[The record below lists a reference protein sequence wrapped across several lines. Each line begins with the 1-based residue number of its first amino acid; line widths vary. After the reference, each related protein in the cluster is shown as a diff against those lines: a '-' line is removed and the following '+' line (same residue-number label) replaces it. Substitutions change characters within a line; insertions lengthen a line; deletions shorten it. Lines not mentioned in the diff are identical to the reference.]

1 MSTLIVLLPPREP
14 AVPLQEW
21 QWPELPF
28 ALVDKSGHA
37 QRAGRA
43 SLTLLPQATTTVLVV
58 AARDL
63 LLLEQTVPPLKGPK
77 LKQALPNIIEDQ
89 LIQDPQGCHIAVD
102 PTAAADGRRVLAVI
116 DRAWFRFIVDAFTAA
131 GHRHLRAVPA
141 TRCLPPQQ
149 QQRAAARADAEA
161 DAVQGAHGA
170 PREHAAVAAAHD
182 AALGTAAGAAGSVLA
197 PPSVDDGAAVSGE
210 PMLGAQLHEPIV
222 ALALGLAATASAPS
236 LAEESA
242 DAVPPTAAA
251 PRVELALARG
261 ALGEGF
267 AAPLPA
273 VAATLEALADG
284 TPLELYE
291 LGEPGA
297 EPQLASVRPLDDKRL
312 VPGAAIWPFDAFARR
327 ALDERFDLCQFE
339 FEFAPWRFDRA
350 TLTRLRVPLALAA
363 ASLVVAVIGV
373 NAHWWKLARERDALS
388 AQITETLLTAFPK
401 TTTVLDPA
409 AQMTR
414 QLDQLRIAA
423 GELSP
428 NDFLS
433 LASGLARS
441 LGPLP
446 PNGIASLDYHDRRL
460 DVGFK
465 PETKVDPDFG
475 QRLSRNGLTGEID
488 SSTGKWTIRSRS

>member
-28 ALVDKSGHA
+28 ALVDKSGHT

-43 SLTLLPQATTTVLVV
+43 ALALLPQAATTVLIV

-63 LLLEQTVPPLKGPK
+63 LMLEQALPPLKGPR

-102 PTAAADGRRVLAVI
+102 PAALDGGRRVLAVI
-116 DRAWFRFIVDAFTAA
+116 DRAWFKFIVDAFTAA
-131 GHRHLRAVPA
+131 GHRHLRAVPV
-141 TRCLPPQQ
+141 TRCLPPAT
-149 QQRAAARADAEA
+149 RRDAAAAAETEAVADVALDRPAGHAAAADAPGSGHA
-161 DAVQGAHGA
+161 GATANA
-170 PREHAAVAAAHD
+170 PAPAESIVAVA
-182 AALGTAAGAAGSVLA
+182 L
-197 PPSVDDGAAVSGE
+197 
-210 PMLGAQLHEPIV
+210 
-222 ALALGLAATASAPS
+222 
-236 LAEESA
+236 
-242 DAVPPTAAA
+242 
-251 PRVELALARG
+251 
-261 ALGEGF
+261 GF
-267 AAPLPA
+267 AATESCA
-273 VAATLEALADG
+273 VATLEALANG

-312 VPGAAIWPFDAFARR
+312 LPGAAIWPFDALVRR
-327 ALDERFDLCQFE
+327 ALDSRFDLCQFE

-350 TLTRLRVPLALAA
+350 TFMRLRLPLALAA
-363 ASLVVAVIGV
+363 TTLAIAVIGA
-373 NAHWWKLARERDALS
+373 NAHWWKLSRERDALA
-388 AQITETLLTAFPK
+388 AQITETLLSTFPK

-414 QLDQLRIAA
+414 QLDRLRIAA

-465 PETKVDPDFG
+465 PETKVDPDFA
-475 QRLSRNGLTGEID
+475 QRLARNGLTGEID